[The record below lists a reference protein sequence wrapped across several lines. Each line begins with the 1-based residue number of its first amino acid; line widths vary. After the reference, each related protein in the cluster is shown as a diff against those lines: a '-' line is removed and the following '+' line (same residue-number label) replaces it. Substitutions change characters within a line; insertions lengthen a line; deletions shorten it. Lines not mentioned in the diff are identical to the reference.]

1 MWLVIVQLIVIG
13 LMCNA
18 FPQHAR
24 RPSMLPSDIKDL
36 GNGGMKKA
44 IRDVSDTISE
54 VQKFLEKD
62 PTLPRLTRGEIEEL
76 FEKVTKEEYEK
87 SLRDGNMN
95 RAVHM
100 KSLMLVLPY
109 NTNNYSDSMLEV
121 IDYYQRLIYFVFFVF
136 AIRYL
141 MQV

>member
-1 MWLVIVQLIVIG
+1 MWFVIVQLIVFG
-13 LMCNA
+13 LMCDA

-36 GNGGMKKA
+36 GNGGLKRA
-44 IRDVSDTISE
+44 FRDVSDTISE

-76 FEKVTKEEYEK
+76 FEKVTKEEYER

-121 IDYYQRLIYFVFFVF
+121 I
-136 AIRYL
+136 
-141 MQV
+141 